1 MNKIINKLLL
11 TSNKFT
17 PESHLKN
24 PGLTYSTCGPF
35 SKHRERIQKFKE
47 IGNLKHLHRNK
58 LACFAHDA
66 AYSDSKD
73 ITKRTVS
80 DKIVKDTADG
90 IGRNHKFDGYQRALV
105 SMVYKFFY
113 KKTGSGAIGTSKV
126 GVTVNEKL
134 AQKLHKPVIEK
145 FRRAKVYARFKDSI
159 WAAGLA

>member
-47 IGNLKHLHRNK
+47 IGNLKHLYRNK

-80 DKIVKDTADG
+80 DKIVKDTTDG
-90 IGRNHKFDGYQRALV
+90 IGRNHKFDGYQR
-105 SMVYKFFY
+105 
-113 KKTGSGAIGTSKV
+113 GISK
-126 GVTVNEKL
+126 
-134 AQKLHKPVIEK
+134 
-145 FRRAKVYARFKDSI
+145 Y
-159 WAAGLA
+159 GL